1 MSVMTRSQMSGAK
14 ARSAEIRHQAKAR
27 GAQMRGQA
35 KARGA
40 QMREQAAKSS
50 AGSTARRT
58 AARMTPVLIGS
69 GIATRRGVRNA
80 RTWMAPRLERAG
92 HQVEKDLGP
101 RVAAML
107 ITASHRIEPT
117 PVRHRVRWP
126 MFTAGAAV
134 VAGGG
139 AAAAYLMTRRADSDG
154 LHAAEPTITTPS
166 AVPNPPSAPAGTT
179 PSAG

>member
-1 MSVMTRSQMSGAK
+1 VSVMTRSQMSSAK
-14 ARSAEIRHQAKAR
+14 ARSAEMRHQARAR
-27 GAQMRGQA
+27 GAQMREQA

-50 AGSTARRT
+50 PGSTARRT
-58 AARMTPVLIGS
+58 AARMAPVLIGS
-69 GIATRRGVRNA
+69 GIATRRGIRNA
-80 RTWMAPRLERAG
+80 RIWMAPRLERAG

-107 ITASHRIEPT
+107 ITASRRIEPA
-117 PVRHRVRWP
+117 PIRRRVRWP

-139 AAAAYLMTRRADSDG
+139 AAAAYMMTRRADSDG
-154 LHAAEPTITTPS
+154 MHVAEPTTTTPS
-166 AVPNPPSAPAGTT
+166 AVPNPPSAP
-179 PSAG
+179 PESAPNAD